1 MSLKKRK
8 PKVKKLGKGLSS
20 LLVKDEELASIV
32 KRQGR
37 PKKIEPGEYKKNIKK
52 FSFVPND
59 SSTQKSIRT
68 HLLVPG
74 KFQPRKSFNSEEI
87 EELSESIVQNG
98 ILQPILVRPMNSTK
112 GSSYEIIAGER
123 RWRAAQ
129 IAKLHEVPVI
139 VRNFDDETSLGV
151 ALVENLQRTDLN
163 IIEEAEGYR
172 LLMNKFEYTQEKLS
186 KHIGKSRSHIANLLR
201 LLSLSSNIKK
211 QLIMKKIS
219 YGHVRAVLT
228 IDNDSANDVIN
239 EIIEKGLSV
248 RQTENIVRKIKK
260 SNIFNSQD
268 GKGSLEEDPNIISL
282 ETDLTSILGLKVKIN
297 QSSKNRGCLSIF
309 YNNLDQI
316 EPIIDKLRWKPK

>member
-1 MSLKKRK
+1 MRVKKRK
-8 PKVKKLGKGLSS
+8 SKVKKLGKGLSS

-32 KRQGR
+32 KKQGR

-74 KFQPRKSFNSEEI
+74 KFQPRKNFNSEEI
-87 EELSESIVQNG
+87 EELSESIIQNG

-239 EIIEKGLSV
+239 EIIKKGLSV

-260 SNIFNSQD
+260 SNIFNPQN
-268 GKGSLEEDPNIISL
+268 GKVSLEEDPNIIAL
-282 ETDLTSILGLKVKIN
+282 EASLTSILGLKVKIN
-297 QSSKNRGCLSIF
+297 QSSKNKGCLSIF

>member
-1 MSLKKRK
+1 MRVKKRK
-8 PKVKKLGKGLSS
+8 SKVKKLGKGLSS

-32 KRQGR
+32 KKQGR

-74 KFQPRKSFNSEEI
+74 KFQPRKNFNSEEI
-87 EELSESIVQNG
+87 EELSESIIQNG

-239 EIIEKGLSV
+239 EIIKKGLSV

-260 SNIFNSQD
+260 SNIFNPQN
-268 GKGSLEEDPNIISL
+268 GKVSLEEDPNIIALEASL
-282 ETDLTSILGLKVKIN
+282 TGILGLKVKIN
-297 QSSKNRGCLSIF
+297 QSSKNKGCLSIF

>member
-74 KFQPRKSFNSEEI
+74 KFEPRKSFNSEEI